1 MEFKEFCKRVNN
13 KCIELQ
19 NIEKELISDTQAF
32 EAYATLN
39 VMRLDTEG
47 DYLRFIFILNL
58 LNSYVKQNDAKINY
72 HFKLFLEKFLKLVI
86 QNRFDGVKYN
96 QLKDDKGG
104 FVIIQFGE
112 LQFSF
117 HSVKLD
123 VLDLEKITDE
133 SLLWDGVKKQ
143 VCALT
148 IYEMCKSDELLT
160 SNLTKYNG
168 SLKDKLESIML
179 DFNEGYIDFD
189 YDFNTLRMNND
200 EYELFSKRYDKF
212 IKYNLP
218 YPFYDIERQT
228 LEYVYKTKDYDFD
241 NKKTDEYVQ
250 VSDTLEYALDDIAG
264 ESLYFPYNTKL
275 YSDDNENKIGHSH
288 AHSFEE
294 VITEMYN
301 FPESFSID
309 DEDQEYYSKQELRY
323 LFRVQNYLLSIGL
336 KDNDKNKDRYFNEIR
351 ETHIGEFF
359 HTVSDDALNAIE
371 NGSINYIVRRYRKEF
386 PRTEG
391 YLIGKK
397 LLLRNIDGVLK
408 YKIEFTGLEL
418 KPYSEVK
425 NLFKLD
431 VLDDDLVEVQYFNI
445 INRY

>member
-1 MEFKEFCKRVNN
+1 MEFKEFCKNVNL

-19 NIEKELISDTQAF
+19 NIDKEVISDTKAF

-39 VMRLDTEG
+39 VMILDTDG
-47 DYLRFIFILNL
+47 DYLRFISILNL
-58 LNSYVKQNDAKINY
+58 LNSYVKQEGAKLNY
-72 HFKLFLEKFLKLVI
+72 HFKLFLERFLKLTI
-86 QNRFDGVKYN
+86 QNKFDSVRYN
-96 QLKDDKGG
+96 ELKDDKGG

-117 HSVKLD
+117 HSVKLN

-143 VCALT
+143 ICALT
-148 IYEMCKSDELLT
+148 IFEMCKSDELLT
-160 SNLTKYNG
+160 SNLTKFNG
-168 SLKDKLESIML
+168 NLIEKLESIML
-179 DFNEGYIDFD
+179 DFEEGYIDFD
-189 YDFNTLRMNND
+189 FDFNTLRMNDD
-200 EYELFSKRYDKF
+200 EYKLFSKRYDKF

-228 LEYVYKTKDYDFD
+228 LEYVYKTKYYDLE
-241 NKKTDEYVQ
+241 NKKYDEYIQ

-275 YSDDNENKIGHSH
+275 NEDKIGHSH

-294 VITEMYN
+294 VINEMYN
-301 FPESFSID
+301 FPESFSIA
-309 DEDQEYYSKQELRY
+309 DEDHEYYSKQELRY

-336 KDNDKNKDRYFNEIR
+336 KDNDKNKDRYFNDIR

-359 HTVSDDALNAIE
+359 HTVNEDILNAIE
-371 NGSINYIVRRYRKEF
+371 NGSVNYIVRKYRSEF
-386 PRTEG
+386 SRAEE
-391 YLIGKK
+391 YLVGRR

-408 YKIEFTGLEL
+408 YQIEFTGLEL
-418 KPYSEVK
+418 KPYNEVK
-425 NLFKLD
+425 YLYKFD
-431 VLDDDLVEVQYFNI
+431 IPDDELVEIQYFNI

>member
-1 MEFKEFCKRVNN
+1 MEFKEFCKKVNS

-19 NIEKELISDTQAF
+19 NIDKEVISDSEAF

-39 VMRLDTEG
+39 VMKLDSDG
-47 DYLRFIFILNL
+47 DYLRFISILNL
-58 LNSYVKQNDAKINY
+58 LNSYVKQEGAKLNY
-72 HFKLFLEKFLKLVI
+72 HFKLFLERFLKLVI
-86 QNRFDGVKYN
+86 QNKFDGVRYN
-96 QLKDDKGG
+96 ELKDDKGG

-123 VLDLEKITDE
+123 VSEIEKITDE

-160 SNLTKYNG
+160 SNLTKLNG
-168 SLKDKLESIML
+168 NLKDKLESIML
-179 DFNEGYIDFD
+179 DFEEGYIDFN
-189 YDFNTLRMNND
+189 YDFNTLRMNDD

-228 LEYVYKTKDYDFD
+228 LEYVYKTRDYDLE
-241 NKKTDEYVQ
+241 NKKHDEYVQ

-275 YSDDNENKIGHSH
+275 SEDKIGHSH

-294 VITEMYN
+294 VINEMYN

-359 HTVSDDALNAIE
+359 HTVSDVALAAIE
-371 NGSINYIVRRYRKEF
+371 SGSVNYIVRKYRKEF
-386 PRTEG
+386 PRTLD
-391 YLIGKK
+391 YLVGKR
-397 LLLRNIDGVLK
+397 LVLRNLDGVLK
-408 YKIEFTGLEL
+408 YQIEFTGLEL
-418 KPYSEVK
+418 KPYKEVK
-425 NLFKLD
+425 DLFKLD
-431 VLDDDLVEVQYFNI
+431 VLDDDLVEIQYFNI